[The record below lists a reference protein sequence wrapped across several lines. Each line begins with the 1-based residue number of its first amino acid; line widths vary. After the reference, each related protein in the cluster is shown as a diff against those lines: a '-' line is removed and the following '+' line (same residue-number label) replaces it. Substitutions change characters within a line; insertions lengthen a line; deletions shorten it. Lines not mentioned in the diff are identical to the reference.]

1 MERRTNFNVL
11 GSERVFFEPPDST
24 IGIRNRDIS
33 PNKYREFSP
42 SQRFEMRLI
51 RSQILEIFGV
61 SNLSEIPDLSKNS
74 EKRQEIR
81 TRFINIYGN
90 MYGLDDKTFDE
101 KEKII
106 KRAVEEA
113 DVVMNI
119 MENQENGKLK
129 RYRDIIGTIAEVQMV
144 KDPIDLLFLAFS
156 RKQGRRARYEARRKL
171 ILTDLAMQVLVYNS
185 YPESALGDFV
195 EFLRDRIWE
204 TPLGL
209 MKNIN
214 VVSTHS
220 DGDFN
225 CEEVRICCDTDR
237 VPEVRSNQIVTNFSM
252 RAWKDRRGKK
262 RYVELD
268 QRKKGIPEQIIKMLR
283 KSSRDPALIDDMLG
297 LRLIFLTKEDL
308 FEFISVLQTHARQ
321 HGSLMDFFNVQYSL
335 DKKEKYKPVNQGS
348 SSEYEVA
355 KAQIR
360 FHGSVFEIQ
369 LHTISSYLNSKYKK
383 GVAMNEY
390 SISRLRDVFDL
401 FYPHDMYPNF
411 DADQV
416 IARIIEDEQL
426 NVQRIL
432 GLHK

>member
-220 DGDFN
+220 D
-225 CEEVRICCDTDR
+225 
-237 VPEVRSNQIVTNFSM
+237 
-252 RAWKDRRGKK
+252 
-262 RYVELD
+262 
-268 QRKKGIPEQIIKMLR
+268 
-283 KSSRDPALIDDMLG
+283 
-297 LRLIFLTKEDL
+297 
-308 FEFISVLQTHARQ
+308 
-321 HGSLMDFFNVQYSL
+321 
-335 DKKEKYKPVNQGS
+335 
-348 SSEYEVA
+348 
-355 KAQIR
+355 
-360 FHGSVFEIQ
+360 
-369 LHTISSYLNSKYKK
+369 
-383 GVAMNEY
+383 
-390 SISRLRDVFDL
+390 
-401 FYPHDMYPNF
+401 
-411 DADQV
+411 
-416 IARIIEDEQL
+416 
-426 NVQRIL
+426 
-432 GLHK
+432 